1 MVVESGR
8 PGSTVVEAGKGDTS
22 DSTNAVE
29 EDSDEKIE
37 VDPCGHISV
46 LLGGSLLTF
55 HARKLYS
62 AITGSSNHDL
72 FVSVCW
78 YRRKD
83 MERMKCGSSGERGA
97 SGRALTYTVLWG
109 L

>member
-37 VDPCGHISV
+37 VDPDDDCAAV
-46 LLGGSLLTF
+46 DEVVTLLFSSF
-55 HARKLYS
+55 HP
-62 AITGSSNHDL
+62 
-72 FVSVCW
+72 
-78 YRRKD
+78 
-83 MERMKCGSSGERGA
+83 
-97 SGRALTYTVLWG
+97 
-109 L
+109 